1 MQASYDVIVVG
12 GGITG
17 ASTAWHLKQAGVRR
31 VLLLERGQPA
41 SGGTGKSAAIVRQ
54 HYSTPVL
61 ARLARDSVELF
72 AGMPETLGADGGY
85 VASGWCFLVSAEMR
99 AGAERNVAMQRGLG
113 IDARFL
119 EPAEWQERLPGL
131 NPDGVDGVICEARG
145 GYADPV
151 RATEAYLAAFQ
162 RAGGEVR
169 LRTPARALTRTGDGV
184 TGVLLDEGPVAAG
197 AVVNAAGPW
206 ARALAES
213 AGIELQLRALREQD
227 LIWQAKPG
235 RPLPEVSIS
244 NGVDAIYLRPLGQGR
259 FVIGRGFPKDYFDVD
274 PNNYKE
280 TADDDFIADA
290 QARAERRFPPLAG
303 MTLLHH
309 YGALYDVTPDWYPF
323 AGPRRGLAGY
333 YDACGGSGHGFKLG
347 PAIGREL
354 AGWIATGAAAEDF
367 AGLSYDRVAAGRLFT
382 QAFGGNRG

>member
-1 MQASYDVIVVG
+1 MSASYDVVVVG

-17 ASTAWHLKQAGVRR
+17 ASTAWHLSQAGVGR

-61 ARLARDSVELF
+61 ARLARDSVTLF

-85 VASGWCFLVSAEMR
+85 VASGWCFLVSAGMR
-99 AGAERNVAMQRGLG
+99 PGAERNVAMQRGLG

-119 EPAEWQERLPGL
+119 EPSEWAKRLPWL
-131 NPDGVDGVICEARG
+131 NPEGVAGVICEARG

-151 RATEAYLAAFQ
+151 RSTEAYLDAFR

-169 LRTPARALTRTGDGV
+169 LKTPARALIRAGGRV

-206 ARALAES
+206 ARQLAES
-213 AGIELQLRALREQD
+213 AGIELALRAVREQD
-227 LIWQAKPG
+227 LVWQARPG
-235 RPLPEVSIS
+235 RPLPEMSIS

-259 FVIGRGFPKDYFDVD
+259 FVIGRGFPKDYVDVD
-274 PNNYKE
+274 PYNYKE
-280 TADDDFIADA
+280 TADDDFIADT
-290 QARAERRFPPLAG
+290 QARIERRFPPLAG
-303 MTLLHH
+303 MTLLQH

-323 AGPRRGLAGY
+323 VGPRQGLAGY

-354 AGWIATGAAAEDF
+354 ARWIATGEAADDF
-367 AGLSYDRVAAGRLFT
+367 AALSYGRLAAGRLFA